1 MFLCVGGESEPTGLK
16 SFSADQPSA
25 NTGKGKMEPVAAMS
39 TGNNLSKNGGDVFET
54 GEGAQHENCLFFYTK
69 LHTDSLLLG
78 PRDYLFMR
86 DELTIGPGAAS
97 LQAYQARDK
106 ASSDLI

>member
-54 GEGAQHENCLFFYTK
+54 GEGKIFAQHENCLFFTLNYIRIVCCSDHVT
-69 LHTDSLLLG
+69 T
-78 PRDYLFMR
+78 YLCM
-86 DELTIGPGAAS
+86 TN
-97 LQAYQARDK
+97 
-106 ASSDLI
+106 